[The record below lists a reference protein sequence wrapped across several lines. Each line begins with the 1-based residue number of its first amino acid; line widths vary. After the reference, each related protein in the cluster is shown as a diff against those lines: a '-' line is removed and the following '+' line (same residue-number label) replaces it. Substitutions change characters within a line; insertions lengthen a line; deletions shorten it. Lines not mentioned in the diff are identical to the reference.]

1 MSLSPMTIF
10 LAIGATGMLFTV
22 ISFLFGEI
30 FEAFDFGGDFHHE
43 IGHDGPSIL
52 SSRVISIFIT
62 AFGGFGAIATSQ
74 GVGPAASSAIGVAGG
89 VLMGGVVY
97 FFARLLYSQQ
107 SSSNISSDDL
117 VGLNAQVIIHIPKD
131 GVGQVR
137 CIVGESMIDKIAQS
151 EDGSAIPLN
160 ANVRIVSIR
169 GESVIVSTTPLLERG
184 GLFSN

>member
-10 LAIGATGMLFTV
+10 LAIGAIGMLFTV

-30 FEAFDFGGDFHHE
+30 FEALHFGGDFHHD

-52 SSRVISIFIT
+52 STRVISIFIT

-74 GVGPAASSAIGVAGG
+74 EIGPTVSSLIGITGG
-89 VLMGGVVY
+89 VVMGGAVY
-97 FFARLLYSQQ
+97 FFARFLYSQQ

-117 VGLNAQVIIHIPKD
+117 VGLTAQVVVYIPKG
-131 GVGQVR
+131 GVGQIR

-160 ANVRIVSIR
+160 ANVRIVSIK
-169 GESVIVSTTPLLERG
+169 GESVIVSTASLLERG